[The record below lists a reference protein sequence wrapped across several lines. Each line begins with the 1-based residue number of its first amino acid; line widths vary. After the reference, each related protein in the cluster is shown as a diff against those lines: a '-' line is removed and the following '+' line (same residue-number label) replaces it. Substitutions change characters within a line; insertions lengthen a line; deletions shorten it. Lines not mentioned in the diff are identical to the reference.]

1 MTVPGSPALAPAPE
15 PGPDREQL
23 RKQIAEELWTGRA
36 GRDYEATDK
45 VMPIVDKLLTKL
57 ADTERRR
64 SYQEWASTLHFEGLR
79 EHKYAREAA
88 EEELGQWRASFG
100 ESALRDSVESF
111 NQVRRELAT
120 TREERRVLWHLLKL
134 STKRRWLETGAIMDA
149 ARRDW
154 NLLNSVIEAKDE
166 LFGRSDD
173 ADAPSET
180 APVLARAA
188 DAPSELVTLP
198 SDWVARIDKAF
209 ASAWHY
215 NSARSFVIAEI
226 EGWGT
231 ATQPTS
237 PMQSNV
243 QPGTVTI
250 NGVRRETVD
259 PDDGSGIR
267 FPEGYTPV
275 RDTPDN
281 CGECGQHWDDHTGT
295 QSGLCVTVPPSECPC
310 GIGSGRLAH
319 DSDDPKCVYHVAA
332 PSPEEKQA
340 TARPSEE
347 FRNGIDWCPQ
357 CRIDV
362 GTLRYTHGSYGPER
376 CGNCDTD
383 LIRRP
388 AGGTG
393 DPT

>member
-1 MTVPGSPALAPAPE
+1 MFITCPHHAFGPITENYLNPVQLDKRIGAFISGHDHFADLYPAPSPSVSVPTPT
-15 PGPDREQL
+15 PGPL
-23 RKQIAEELWTGRA
+23 R
-36 GRDYEATDK
+36 
-45 VMPIVDKLLTKL
+45 
-57 ADTERRR
+57 
-64 SYQEWASTLHFEGLR
+64 S
-79 EHKYAREAA
+79 
-88 EEELGQWRASFG
+88 
-100 ESALRDSVESF
+100 
-111 NQVRRELAT
+111 
-120 TREERRVLWHLLKL
+120 
-134 STKRRWLETGAIMDA
+134 
-149 ARRDW
+149 
-154 NLLNSVIEAKDE
+154 
-166 LFGRSDD
+166 
-173 ADAPSET
+173 
-180 APVLARAA
+180 
-188 DAPSELVTLP
+188 VTLP
-198 SDWVARIDKAF
+198 SDWRDQANEVLELSTVQQRKFNALI
-209 ASAWHY
+209 S
-215 NSARSFVIAEI
+215 
-226 EGWGT
+226 GWGT

-362 GTLRYTHGSYGPER
+362 GTLRYTHGLYGPER